1 LGDRF
6 CREDSWAWLLMPSSG
21 NGMTPCKVMERNQPA
36 IQLENI
42 TKLFNVGRTAAAYQH
57 GSARRGKGVPVRAL
71 NSVSLFAN
79 EGELLGITG
88 PSGSGKST
96 LLHIIGCLLK
106 PTGGRYVFGGR
117 PVENLNEFQLAA
129 LRNRNFGF
137 VFQAFNLLPRMTA
150 LENVQLPLI
159 YSATSPRQRC
169 EMARQ
174 ALEQVKLSDR
184 SHHRPGELSGG
195 EQQRVAIARAL
206 VASPSVILADE
217 PTGNLD
223 SESGARVLKALTD
236 LNRTGKTVII
246 VTHEQSI
253 VERMSRI
260 VKLRDGVVVP

>member
-1 LGDRF
+1 
-6 CREDSWAWLLMPSSG
+6 
-21 NGMTPCKVMERNQPA
+21 MENARGPADAMKENQPA
-36 IQLENI
+36 IQIENVS
-42 TKLFNVGRTAAAYQH
+42 KVFNISRSAGSYQH
-57 GSARRGKGVPVRAL
+57 GAVRKRKVVPVKAL
-71 NSVSLFAN
+71 NGVNLCVS
-79 EGELLGITG
+79 EGELLAISG

-106 PTGGRYVFGGR
+106 PTSGRYLFMAR
-117 PVENLNEFQLAA
+117 PVETLNEFQLAA
-129 LRNRNFGF
+129 LRNRNLGF
-137 VFQAFNLLPRMTA
+137 VFQAFNLLPRMSA
-150 LENVQLPLI
+150 LENVLLPLI
-159 YSATSPRQRC
+159 YNSTSSRRRR

-174 ALEQVKLSDR
+174 ALDQVGLSNR

-206 VASPSVILADE
+206 VTNPSVILADE

-223 SESGARVLKALTD
+223 SESGASVLNTLTD

-253 VERMSRI
+253 VERMPRI